1 MSDVPKVHTAE
12 PLVPISD
19 EQIIYRAKLDH
30 WTMTDALFWLS
41 GHRSPGY
48 ESDRHMQDHFWDA
61 YMLAVHAIEAG
72 KLCRKIE
79 RAGKTIFTDSPK
91 NWLAWADR
99 IGPEYIKVDER
110 IRRAL
115 SQTAELGER
124 GEAPRPTNPTQ
135 GVGSPEKY
143 KKGLMVIK
151 VLLQEFLDEN
161 GANWLE
167 DQTIVKLES
176 LVREALPSLQKAG
189 RFPKST
195 QMRKFIKE
203 WRTTANPTPRAAK
216 NDQSPLSR

>member
-1 MSDVPKVHTAE
+1 MSDLPRVYTVE

-19 EQIIYRAKLDH
+19 EDLAYRAKLDH

-48 ESDRHMQDHFWDA
+48 ESTRHMQDHFWDA

-79 RAGKTIFTDSPK
+79 RAGKTIFMDSPK

-110 IRRAL
+110 MRRAL
-115 SQTAELGER
+115 SQMADPGKR
-124 GEAPRPTNPTQ
+124 AEAPKPAKATRSLGAPIRFKARA
-135 GVGSPEKY
+135 GIFV
-143 KKGLMVIK
+143 
-151 VLLQEFLDEN
+151 VLEALLLDNSIE
-161 GANWLE
+161 WLE
-167 DQTIVKLES
+167 EQTIDGLGKIVRQKLPEF
-176 LVREALPSLQKAG
+176 EAKGKLP
-189 RFPKST
+189 RRT
-195 QMRKFIKE
+195 QMGTIIKD
-203 WRTTANPTPRAAK
+203 WLADKLTLRAAK